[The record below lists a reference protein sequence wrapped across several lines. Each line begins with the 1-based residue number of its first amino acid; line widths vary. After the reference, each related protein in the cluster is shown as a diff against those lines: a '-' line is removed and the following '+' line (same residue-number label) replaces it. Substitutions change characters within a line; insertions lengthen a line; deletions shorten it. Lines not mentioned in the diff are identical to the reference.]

1 MKQVLIAV
9 LLTLCAAT
17 SALAAHNG
25 VVTCTVT
32 PNVTPETRR
41 VDVWL
46 PYPLSDARQAVTDVR
61 IGGNAAQTAVYRDP
75 QSGAHFLHAAW
86 DKPSAAP
93 TLTVRFHVNSLYA
106 ALPRLKDAQEPFPV
120 EVLPYLNASPQIPS
134 DDEQIR
140 AIAAEATKGRKG
152 TLSKAW
158 GVYEWVIANTERNPD
173 VKGCGLGK
181 ALVTLNEAKGGG
193 KCADIS
199 AVYVAVARAA
209 GIPTRD
215 VYGLRS
221 TGKSGDI
228 TGDFHCWAEFY
239 LPGTGWVPV
248 DPADVRKAM
257 LVQKLKLDDA
267 ETARWKEFFWAGDDL
282 FRIALNRD
290 SRGVVL
296 TPGQQ
301 GQPLDYFMYP
311 YGEVDGKPLDY
322 FTAKNFG
329 YTVTFTAD

>member
-1 MKQVLIAV
+1 MKRLLIGLVLS
-9 LLTLCAAT
+9 LCTAT
-17 SALAAHNG
+17 AALAAQSG
-25 VVTCTVT
+25 VVGYTISPNTT
-32 PNVTPETRR
+32 PDTKR
-41 VDVWL
+41 VEVWV
-46 PYPLSDARQAVTDVR
+46 PYPMSDTQQDISRMQV
-61 IGGNAAQTAVYRDP
+61 GGNATHSAVYRDP
-75 QSGAHFLHAAW
+75 QSGALFLHAAW
-86 DKPSAAP
+86 ENTKVKPV
-93 TLTVRFHVNSLYA
+93 LTMNFHVNSHYT
-106 ALPRLKDAQEPFPV
+106 ALPKLSKGQEIFPV
-120 EVLPYLNASPQIPS
+120 EVLPYLKASTQIPC
-134 DDEQIR
+134 DDSQIK
-140 AIAAEATKGRKG
+140 AIASKATKGRKG
-152 TLSKAW
+152 TLDKAR
-158 GVYEWVIANTERNPD
+158 GVYEWVIANTERNPN

-181 ALVTLNEAKGGG
+181 ALTTLNEAKGGG

-199 AVYVAVARAA
+199 AVYVAIARAA

-221 TGKSGDI
+221 TGKSGEI

-257 LVQKLKLDDA
+257 LVQKLQLTDA
-267 ETARWKEFFWAGDDL
+267 ETAKWKEFFWAGDDL

-290 SRGVVL
+290 SRGTIL
-296 TPGQQ
+296 TPRQQ
-301 GQPLDYFMYP
+301 GQPLEYFMYP